1 METTRVIFCSD
12 VHLCHHKHGAPSPE
26 AKMERMVQQLNDYRK
41 EKPYEKIVFLGD
53 YSLDHWAWQVKG
65 SWLERGVSE
74 TERFVKD
81 YASRLEAPYYMLAG
95 NHEQYGEALWQK
107 FTGCSRQDYFVVGG
121 YLIICCDNFAG
132 NLDPDFHSDGTY
144 TVTDLSFVR
153 KAMAEHPDMPVILCA
168 HDFDYDKEPEEF
180 FTFVKEEKR
189 ITALLAGHVHLAAV
203 HELGERAGN
212 MVIYYDGHYSYAGGK
227 GTLKDTMWGFC
238 DAVLTDEGL
247 DIRYVEPENDVTV
260 DGEPYHHP
268 YTEKNHRFFPRRDL

>member
-12 VHLCHHKHGAPSPE
+12 VHLDHQDYGGIDRE
-26 AKMERMVQQLNDYRK
+26 DRMAGMVEHLNQLRK
-41 EKPYEKIVFLGD
+41 ERPYEKIVFLGD
-53 YSLDHWAWQVKG
+53 YSLDHWKWQVKG

-132 NLDPDFHSDGTY
+132 DLDPDFHSDGTY
-144 TVTDLSFVR
+144 TITDLDFVR
-153 KAMAEHPDMPVILCA
+153 KAMAEHPNLPVILCA

-189 ITALLAGHVHLAAV
+189 ITALLAGHVHLADV

-238 DAVLTDEGL
+238 DAVLTDEGM
-247 DIRYVEPENDVTV
+247 DIRYVEPENDVTI